1 MARRGGRDRGKEWYW
16 RRVLRQW
23 RRSGQGVRGYCRE
36 HGLSEPS
43 FYAWRR
49 AIEERNRQAARRSQA
64 QRGPRQAPGSPPDT
78 AAPRG
83 PADGVPAFVPV
94 TITAPAAS
102 LEVVLGDGRVV
113 RVPAGFDAA
122 ALRQLLAVLREAP
135 PC

>member
-1 MARRGGRDRGKEWYW
+1 MARQGGRDRAKEWYW

-23 RRSGQGVRGYCRE
+23 QRSRQGVRGFCRE

-49 AIEERNRQAARRSQA
+49 TIAERNRQAARRSQA
-64 QRGPRQAPGSPPDT
+64 RRGQRPAPDSGPRHRAPQDPG
-78 AAPRG
+78 
-83 PADGVPAFVPV
+83 DGVPAFVPV
-94 TITAPAAS
+94 TLTAPAAA

-122 ALRQLLAVLREAP
+122 TLRQLLAVLQEAP

>member
-1 MARRGGRDRGKEWYW
+1 MVRRGARDRGKEWYW

-23 RRSGQGVRGYCRE
+23 RRSGQGVRGYCLE

-49 AIEERNRQAARRSQA
+49 TIQERERQRAQRSQRRGRRQAKKAVA
-64 QRGPRQAPGSPPDT
+64 DRGQGDGLPEFVPLT
-78 AAPRG
+78 IAAP
-83 PADGVPAFVPV
+83 
-94 TITAPAAS
+94 APS

-113 RVPAGFDAA
+113 RVPAGFDVAS
-122 ALRQLLAVLREAP
+122 LRQLLAVLEEAS

>member
-1 MARRGGRDRGKEWYW
+1 MARGDRDRGQERYW

-23 RRSGQGVRGYCRE
+23 ERSGQGVHSYCVE
-36 HGLSEPS
+36 QDLSEPS

-49 AIEERNRQAARRSQA
+49 TIQERDLQKAPRSQH
-64 QRGPRQAPGSPPDT
+64 RPRQARDSVAGVRVDHSQ
-78 AAPRG
+78 G
-83 PADGVPAFVPV
+83 DGLPAFVPV
-94 TITAPAAS
+94 TILAPAPS

-122 ALRQLLAVLREAP
+122 TLRQLLAILAEAP